1 MLRFRKNKIAA
12 LLLTLLWSWSIFG
25 NAQELYFKNA
35 NIVDP
40 ESEMII
46 NDYCSDDEGLVW
58 IASSEG
64 LLFTDGESYSYIA
77 ANDSVLSKELNAIFF
92 KDDKLY
98 LGSNLGYLSVF
109 SIPEKRMLKTIKIE
123 SNEIRTIIIGPDNNT
138 WIGTK
143 DKGIIYIKND
153 EVNYLDI
160 NYGLADNVVNDLL
173 LDSLNACVWAAT
185 DRGLSKC
192 LIGPKITFENF
203 TNKNGLPDNLL
214 TSLEMDKENNVWI
227 GAYSGTL
234 SFLDSKNT
242 ITEVHAEGDSFTDK
256 IVDLNYKNQE
266 LWIAYE
272 NNGIRAINTQEKTR
286 KNLLAKSKLEGIKK
300 LKFIHNDH
308 LLLLSSDN
316 IFFIGDKNIRFYP
329 HLKEFDLSATSAIYK
344 NKNGEILIA
353 NTKYI
358 LRKNENDSID
368 ILIDL
373 KKENIDYV
381 ISLFED
387 QDGVL
392 WFGTFDQGIYSFTN
406 GLLTNYKESDGLIN
420 NNVMT
425 ICEFDGSIWCG
436 TLGGLSE
443 IDKNADEIR
452 FKNYSSDQGL
462 EAAYIYQLW
471 AVNGNLFIA
480 SDGEG
485 LIVYNK
491 ESFKKIAPIEAESI
505 YNLCGVNDS
514 TLFLSCDKGRILKLV
529 NTKERE
535 VYTIKNN
542 NRAVDLSGII
552 QLDGSHVLF
561 TWEQGIGLL
570 NITNGNY
577 QLFNAAW
584 GLEKYQN
591 DFLNEIT
598 KDNNGNV
605 WIGSNEYL
613 LKIESAIGL
622 NTLKPKS
629 ILSSKELFSTP
640 IDTGIYNFSYDE
652 NHFTFH
658 LNSLWYQDPKNV
670 DYQYRL
676 IGLDDKWISTKDK
689 VIIYPK
695 LPAGKYRFEFRS
707 GLNYH
712 MKDVEILSYSFKINK
727 PYYASWWFFVLIA
740 LLFLSGI
747 YGFIQNRDKKAIQAK
762 KMEYERVLSQFEL
775 LKSQI
780 NPHFLFNSLN
790 TAYVLISKNGDEARD
805 YILSLSKYLRAIL
818 AKNQEHVITLEKELT
833 FAENYAALQ
842 KKRFAENLQVSSK
855 VESTAML
862 ESFIPPL
869 TLQILIENAIKHNI
883 ISKTNPLFIE
893 IYTEGDFLII
903 KNNLQIKKSNG
914 EGTKIGLSNIKSRY
928 QILFNESIEINSTE
942 TSFIVKLPI
951 VYNYAK
957 DIIN

>member
-1 MLRFRKNKIAA
+1 MLRFRKNKSSA
-12 LLLTLLWSWSIFG
+12 LLLTLLWLWSFSG
-25 NAQELYFKNA
+25 NAQELYCKNA

-64 LLFTDGESYSYIA
+64 LLFTDGESYSYLTA
-77 ANDSVLSKELNAIFF
+77 SDSILSKELNAIFY
-92 KDDKLY
+92 KDGNLY
-98 LGSNLGYLSVF
+98 LGSNLGYLSIF
-109 SIPEKRMLKTIKIE
+109 SIREKRILSMIKIE
-123 SNEIRTIIIGPDNNT
+123 SKEISNIIIGPENNT

-143 DKGIIYIKND
+143 DKGIIYLKND
-153 EVNYLDI
+153 EVNYLDV

-173 LDSLNACVWAAT
+173 SDSINNCVWAAT

-192 LIGPKITFENF
+192 IIGPVIKFENF

-214 TSLEMDKENNVWI
+214 TSIVLDEKNNIWI
-227 GAYSGTL
+227 GAYSGKL

-242 ITEVHAEGDSFTDK
+242 ITEVIVDEVSFSDK
-256 IVDLNYKNQE
+256 IVDLDYKNQE
-266 LWIAYE
+266 LWIAYASK
-272 NNGIRAINTQEKTR
+272 GIRAIQTKDHAGEK
-286 KNLLAKSKLEGIKK
+286 LQAKSPLKGVKK
-300 LKFIHNDH
+300 IKFIHNDH
-308 LLLLSSDN
+308 LLILTKDN
-316 IFFIGDKNIRFYP
+316 MFFIGDKNIRFYP
-329 HLKEFDLSATSAIYK
+329 HLKQFDLSSISAIYK
-344 NKNGEILIA
+344 NEKGEILIA
-353 NTKYI
+353 NSKYI
-358 LRKNENDSID
+358 FRKTENDSLD
-368 ILIDL
+368 IILDL
-373 KKENIDYV
+373 ENENIDYV
-381 ISLFED
+381 ISLLVD
-387 QDGVL
+387 RDGIL
-392 WFGTFDQGIYSFTN
+392 WFGTFDQGIYSFEN
-406 GLLTNYKESDGLIN
+406 GLLSNYDESDGLVN

-425 ICEFDGSIWCG
+425 LCEFDGSIWCG

-443 IDKNADEIR
+443 ISKKDDKVL
-452 FKNYSSDQGL
+452 FKNYSRDQGL
-462 EAAYIYQLW
+462 KAAYIYQLR
-471 AVNGNLFIA
+471 VINGKLFIA

-485 LIVYNK
+485 LIIYNK
-491 ESFKKIAPIEAESI
+491 ESFEKIDAIEAESI
-505 YNLCGVNDS
+505 YNLCSVNDS
-514 TLFLSCDKGRILKLV
+514 TLFLSCDKGRIIKLI
-529 NTKERE
+529 NTTEHE

-542 NRAVDLSGII
+542 NRVVDLSGIL
-552 QLDGSHVLF
+552 QLDSLHVLF

-570 NITNGNY
+570 DISNGNY
-577 QLFNAAW
+577 QLFNSAW
-584 GLEKYQN
+584 GLENYQT
-591 DFLNEIT
+591 DFLNELS
-598 KDNNGNV
+598 KDSNGNV

-629 ILSSKELFSTP
+629 ILRSKELFSTP
-640 IDTGIYNFSYDE
+640 IDSGMHHFSYDE

-658 LNSLWYQDPKNV
+658 LNSLWFQDPKNV

-676 IGLDDKWISTKDK
+676 IGLDDKWVSTKDK

-695 LPAGKYRFEFRS
+695 LSAGKYRFEFRS
-707 GLNYH
+707 GLSYH
-712 MKDVEILSYSFKINK
+712 MKYSEILSYSFEISK

-740 LLFLSGI
+740 MLFLSGI
-747 YGFIQNRDKKAIQAK
+747 YGFIHNRDKKAIQAK

-818 AKNQEHVITLEKELT
+818 VKNQEHVISLEKELT

-842 KKRFAENLQVSSK
+842 KKRFAENLQVNTK
-855 VESTAML
+855 VETSSIL
-862 ESFIPPL
+862 NSFIPPL

-883 ISKTNPLFIE
+883 ISKTNPLFID

-903 KNNLQIKKSNG
+903 KNNLQIKQSNG

-928 QILFNESIEINSTE
+928 QILFNENIEIIITE
-942 TSFIVKLPI
+942 SSFIVKLPI
-951 VYNYAK
+951 IYTYAK
-957 DIIN
+957 DTIN